1 MLARQTQ
8 RSRWSTLCAS
18 VVALA
23 LAGLL
28 VSACGSSSKPSYC
41 SSVSSLE
48 KSVQN
53 LSSINILQNGA
64 SGLTTALQKIENNA
78 KSVVSDAK
86 SDFPTQTS
94 DVTSSL
100 NALSTSVKQLSGTP
114 SPSTVAKIGKQVG
127 ASVTAIKN
135 FANATKSKC
144 S

>member
-1 MLARQTQ
+1 VLCTTLAAV
-8 RSRWSTLCAS
+8 TL
-18 VVALA
+18 VAL
-23 LAGLL
+23 LL
-28 VSACGSSSKPSYC
+28 SACGSSSKPSYC
-41 SSVSSLE
+41 SSVGNLE

-53 LSSINILQNGA
+53 LSSVNILQNGTN
-64 SGLTTALQKIENNA
+64 GLTSALQKIESNA

-86 SDFPTQTS
+86 SDFPKESS

-100 NALSTSVKQLSGTP
+100 NALSNSLKQLSGTP
-114 SPSTVAKIGKQVG
+114 SPATVAKIGTQVG